1 MLNEERKRKIV
12 EITNERQS
20 VTIAELMEM
29 LGASQSTI
37 RRDLYE
43 LNNSRML
50 KKVQSRKALFR
61 LKSPKNP
68 WRNCLKS

>member
-43 LNNSRML
+43 LNSSRML
-50 KKVQSRKALFR
+50 KKVHGGAVS
-61 LKSPKNP
+61 LKNGIQTVD
-68 WRNCLKS
+68 